1 MYGKRLL
8 ALAVFLI
15 ALVAAVIVFKRQPPP
30 ARLAD
35 EVGFERLVPPSLTA
49 DVIQGLDLYQGDKM
63 DKAMRLRRRDGA
75 WVAASYHDAPVKADK
90 VTKLLDTVGSL
101 EGDLRSEQKD
111 FLGDFRLE
119 DGQALHLLL
128 YTTDLDKPAAH
139 LLAGKSSGRT
149 GFMRTADNARVFS
162 VNLNLQSEA
171 GLYGDDTEKIPEA
184 KPWLNLQLHDIP
196 QDQVTAVELHQP
208 NRSFRLTQQ
217 KPEIKDSETP
227 PADAQKAE
235 SKPDTAPKAKPEWVL
250 EEPKVAYTLKQGVV
264 DGLVSTLRT
273 LRGDDIVASD
283 KVADYGLET
292 PSHRAV
298 LTVQEAEKEA
308 RQVTLAVGQEV
319 PEQEGKRYVRL
330 GQGGP
335 VYVLPKWS
343 FNQIFPTLGTLLSL
357 DVLRV
362 PPEEV
367 TRISWTQEGQTWT
380 LERQAEAA
388 ERPAGDTAETQSEPA
403 KPVWR
408 LLQAGH
414 TPVDAKPVDADKVTS
429 LLNLTKALTADD
441 WFAKISGATG
451 LETPEVSLALTRADQ
466 THHQVAVGQT
476 AGEDGNRYV
485 GLTGA
490 AGTFVISK
498 ASYESLSKALK
509 DLRPDAAAAA
519 EPSADGKPA
528 SSTASGAGSDA
539 GVPGVSSST
548 SASQ

>member
-8 ALAVFLI
+8 ALAVILI
-15 ALVAAVIVFKRQPPP
+15 GLIAAVIMFKRQPPP

-49 DVIQGLDLYQGDKM
+49 DGIQGLDLYQGDKM
-63 DKAMRLRRRDGA
+63 DEAIRLRRRDDA
-75 WVAASYHDAPVKADK
+75 WVAASYHEAPVKADK

-128 YTTDLDKPAAH
+128 YTTEMNKPAAH

-208 NRSFRLTQQ
+208 GRSFRLTQQ
-217 KPEIKDSETP
+217 KPDVKDSEAP
-227 PADAQKAE
+227 PTDEQKTE
-235 SKPDTAPKAKPEWVL
+235 PKPDAAPKAKPEWVL
-250 EEPKVAYTLKQGVV
+250 AEPKVTYNLKQGVV

-273 LRGDDIVASD
+273 LRGDDVVASD

-308 RQVTLAVGQEV
+308 RQVTIAVGQEV

-330 GQGGP
+330 GQEGP

-343 FNQIFPTLGTLLSL
+343 FDQIFPTLGTLLAL

-367 TRISWTQEGQTWT
+367 TRIAWTQEGQTWT

-388 ERPAGDTAETQSEPA
+388 EPPAGDTAETQPEPA
-403 KPVWR
+403 QPVWR
-408 LLQAGH
+408 LLQAVDA
-414 TPVDAKPVDADKVTS
+414 PVDSDKVTS

-441 WFAKISGATG
+441 WFAKVSGATG
-451 LETPEVSLALTRADQ
+451 LEAPEVSLVLTRADQ

-476 AGEDGNRYV
+476 VEEDGNRYV
-485 GLTGA
+485 GLAGA
-490 AGTFVISK
+490 EGIFVISK
-498 ASYESLSKALK
+498 ASYESLIEALK
-509 DLRPDAAAAA
+509 DLRSDTAAVA

-528 SSTASGAGSDA
+528 SSTASGSSSDT

-548 SASQ
+548 STSQ

>member
-1 MYGKRLL
+1 MHGKRLL
-8 ALAVFLI
+8 TLVVFLI
-15 ALVAAVIVFKRQPPP
+15 VLIAAVIVFKRQPAPT
-30 ARLAD
+30 RLAD
-35 EVGFERLVPPSLTA
+35 EVGFERLVPSSLTA
-49 DVIQGLDLYQGDKM
+49 EAIQGLDLYQGDKT
-63 DKAMRLRRRDGA
+63 DEAIRLRRRDDA
-75 WVAASYHDAPVKADK
+75 WVASSYHDAPVKADK

-111 FLGDFRLE
+111 FLGDFQLE

-128 YTTDLDKPAAH
+128 YTADMDKPAAH

-149 GFMRTADNARVFS
+149 GFMRTADNARVLS

-171 GLYGDDTEKIPEA
+171 GLYGDDTEKKPEA

-196 QDQVTAVELHQP
+196 QDQVTAVELHQS
-208 NRSFRLTQQ
+208 NRRFHLTQQ
-217 KPEIKDSETP
+217 KPEAPDSESP
-227 PADAQKAE
+227 PADDQKAAP
-235 SKPDTAPKAKPEWVL
+235 KPDAAPKAKPEWVL
-250 EEPKVAYTLKQGVV
+250 AEPNVTYDLKQGVV

-273 LRGDDIVASD
+273 LRGDDVVAPD

-308 RQVTLAVGQEV
+308 RQVTIAVGKEV

-330 GQGGP
+330 EQEGP

-343 FNQIFPTLGTLLSL
+343 FKQIFPTLGTLLSL

-362 PPEEV
+362 PLEEV
-367 TRISWTQEGQTWT
+367 ARIAWTQEGQAWT

-388 ERPAGDTAETQSEPA
+388 KRPAGDTAETKPEPA

-408 LLQAGH
+408 LLQA
-414 TPVDAKPVDADKVTS
+414 VDVSVDSDKVTS

-441 WFAKISGATG
+441 WFDKVSGATG
-451 LETPEVSLALTRADQ
+451 LEDPVVSLVLTRADQ
-466 THHQVAVGQT
+466 TRHQVVIGQT
-476 AGEDGNRYV
+476 YGEDDNRYV
-485 GLTGA
+485 GLEGA

-498 ASYESLSKALK
+498 TSYESLIEALK
-509 DLRPDAAAAA
+509 GLRPDAAAAT
-519 EPSADGKPA
+519 EPSADGKAA
-528 SSTASGAGSDA
+528 SSTASGSGSDA
-539 GVPGVSSST
+539 GVPGVPSST